1 MVGNRLHKGYV
12 SIRNNDYTLT
22 ECFEDNPE
30 LRNKVNRLWENVTTV
45 DKFFT
50 KRNPSD
56 EECETAAQ
64 ACEQW
69 CKIYPVFFPN
79 RNLTRKMVEWSIVM
93 PRFIREKNGLMNA
106 MFRLEQEGE
115 HAHQILNSLETRFKS
130 VFNKSER
137 YFLILKE
144 FENKHY
150 AKKLFK

>member
-1 MVGNRLHKGYV
+1 MVK
-12 SIRNNDYTLT
+12 
-22 ECFEDNPE
+22 CDNCA
-30 LRNKVNRLWENVTTV
+30 V
-45 DKFFT
+45 DTFFA

-64 ACEQW
+64 VCEQW
-69 CKIYPVFFPN
+69 CKMYPVFFPN
-79 RNLTRKMVEWSIVM
+79 RNLTRRMVEWSIVM
-93 PRFIREKNGLMNA
+93 PRFVREKKGLMNA

-137 YFLILKE
+137 YYLILKE

-150 AKKLFK
+150 ATK